1 MDPSSKRQ
9 RNYNLSVTRFFLSS
23 SSSRLGVTL
32 VIETLDSKEIL
43 IVPSFEEVKG
53 RGGRATLFQGCS
65 KLGELGEE
73 QPHRLIRKE
82 WKGSIPS
89 SFFLSSSLPFF
100 GPSSPVEGANSCI
113 WAWQIAARDPLM
125 MRTNEWHEKD

>member
-53 RGGRATLFQGCS
+53 RRGRATLFQGCS
-65 KLGELGEE
+65 KLGEERG
-73 QPHRLIRKE
+73 R
-82 WKGSIPS
+82 
-89 SFFLSSSLPFF
+89 SSLT
-100 GPSSPVEGANSCI
+100 V
-113 WAWQIAARDPLM
+113 
-125 MRTNEWHEKD
+125 